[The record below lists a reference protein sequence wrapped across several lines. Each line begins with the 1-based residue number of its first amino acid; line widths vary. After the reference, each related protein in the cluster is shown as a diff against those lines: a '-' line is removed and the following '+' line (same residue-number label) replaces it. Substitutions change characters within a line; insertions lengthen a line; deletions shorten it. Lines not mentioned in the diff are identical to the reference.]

1 MKCFDRRGFTLIEI
15 LVTMAILGIVTMA
28 IYSLYL
34 TTQRTATTQD
44 EVVELQQNL
53 RIAMDQMVR
62 DIRMAGFV
70 VAFSD
75 PPIENAPNAPVE
87 GDAFIMNTASPSG
100 RAARIDEDESVP
112 SSPAGGV
119 ATFTLGSSDM
129 VDLFYA
135 DAATGDLVRILR
147 PPSQEQPYAA
157 LFRVISKDRTAR
169 TVTLDNFDASPGI
182 QYKAGDGMVVSSAT
196 HPGTIAFYLKDFEIF
211 KEINGGAAQR
221 ITAKRQVGGNL
232 VNGVTSLECEYL
244 MENGSTL
251 STVTGTDRWNVRAV
265 RVTVIGEAN
274 VQGDVKTRS
283 LTNVVTL
290 RNR

>member
-1 MKCFDRRGFTLIEI
+1 MKCVDHRGFTLIEI

-100 RAARIDEDESVP
+100 RAARIDSDKSIA
-112 SSPAGGV
+112 AGDTE

-135 DAATGDLVRILR
+135 DAANGDLVRILR

-169 TVTLDNFDASPGI
+169 TVTLEGFGASPGI
-182 QYKAGDGMVVSSAT
+182 QYKAGDGLVVSSGT
-196 HPGTIAFYLKDFEIF
+196 HPGTITFYLKDFEIF